1 MYTKKYKNFF
11 NSYIP
16 LSYIHKKNF
25 RDYLRMENQTI
36 RMKTLRK
43 KYLKNMLNNQFLGLE
58 KDFIE
63 LKDRE
68 LFHKPIIMSKDDM
81 DKFDE
86 QEMKKTRPIR
96 KTWFDRL
103 MKQNVTGKKPKI
115 IRDKLKDK
123 IMIFGI
129 FLKQKKKKQN
139 ETIIKDRIIRDI
151 RTLFEQENEEDYYK
165 PKRVSNF
172 WNNNYIEYKS
182 NGDKNRNLSLDEH
195 LNKIEAYLRN
205 IIILMH
211 GKFS

>member
-81 DKFDE
+81 DKFEE

-129 FLKQKKKKQN
+129 FLKQRKKKQN